1 MREQTQE
8 SGAWYLRC
16 RLLFLYVIW
25 LGAEQ
30 VSEAPSSTCKEGTEP
45 TTQIEERGAGEGNS
59 AIEYL
64 VYLILSFNI
73 YQGRSQVEL

>member
-30 VSEAPSSTCKEGTEP
+30 ISEVPNSTCKEGTGA
-45 TTQIEERGAGEGNS
+45 TTQTGERGAGEGNS
-59 AIEYL
+59 TVEYL
-64 VYLILSFNI
+64 VYLSLSFNM
-73 YQGRSQVEL
+73 YQGRSQVKI